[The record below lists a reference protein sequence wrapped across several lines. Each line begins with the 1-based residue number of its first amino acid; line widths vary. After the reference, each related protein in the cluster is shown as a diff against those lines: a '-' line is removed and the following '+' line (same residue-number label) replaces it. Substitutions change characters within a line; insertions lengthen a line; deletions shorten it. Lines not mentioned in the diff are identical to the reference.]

1 MTPQQAVVPQDDPAP
16 LLGPVLVTEPAAIPA
31 KVLQFPAASLSAAEP
46 AVFPAALPALARVTL
61 LAEFLILFGT
71 VPLLLQLKICASL
84 PQLPLLWIAAA
95 CVLHQLWRDP
105 TFDRSQL
112 WSGASLRRQLPQILM
127 LFAAG
132 VVAISALVRVY
143 APGIFLALPRM
154 HPRIWLAVVI
164 TYPLISVYP
173 QGLIF
178 RTWIL
183 HRYRPVLQPEGTGDS
198 KLLILASAAAFA
210 GIHIVFHNWIAVALT
225 FPGGV
230 LFARHYL
237 NSKSLLVSS
246 IEHALYGCFLFTI
259 GLGPFLGL
267 HVG

>member
-1 MTPQQAVVPQDDPAP
+1 MTPQQAVVPEAGPAP

-31 KVLQFPAASLSAAEP
+31 KVLQFPGAAVRAADP
-46 AVFPAALPALARVTL
+46 AVLPAGVPALTRAAL
-61 LAEFLILFGT
+61 LAEFFIFFGA
-71 VPLLLQLKICASL
+71 VPLLLQLRICASL

-95 CVLHQLWRDP
+95 YVLFRLQRDP
-105 TFDRSQL
+105 TFDRREL
-112 WSGASLRRQLPQILM
+112 WSTAPVRRQLPQIVA

-132 VVAISALVRVY
+132 VVVISALVCVY
-143 APGIFLALPRM
+143 APGLFLALPRM
-154 HPRIWLAVVI
+154 HPRLWLAVVI
-164 TYPLISVYP
+164 TYPMVSVYP
-173 QGLIF
+173 QGLVF

-183 HRYRPVLQPEGTGDS
+183 HRYRPLLQPDRGGEP

-210 GIHIVFHNWIAVALT
+210 AMHIIFHNWIAVALT

-237 NSKSLLVSS
+237 NSKSLVVSS

-259 GLGPFLGL
+259 GLGPFFGL
-267 HVG
+267 TIH